1 MGGTISRYASTGFY
15 SGILHVLVS
24 ALVTYFISINCD
36 FKQHFRTASC
46 YTTIS
51 ASVFCLK
58 TKDYTSWSQLG
69 SEHVL
74 GLRQAAGAVQAHLGV
89 DGAEGLEH
97 ADAPKPLVD
106 RTQLEGPA
114 RCGGER
120 GVPRAGGWGQGV
132 V

>member
-1 MGGTISRYASTGFY
+1 M
-15 SGILHVLVS
+15 
-24 ALVTYFISINCD
+24 
-36 FKQHFRTASC
+36 
-46 YTTIS
+46 
-51 ASVFCLK
+51 FCLK

>member
-1 MGGTISRYASTGFY
+1 MTKWVPKSEGREREDTRGVSSGSQSKAVAGARATQANLHTI
-15 SGILHVLVS
+15 
-24 ALVTYFISINCD
+24 
-36 FKQHFRTASC
+36 FR
-46 YTTIS
+46 I
-51 ASVFCLK
+51 CLK

>member
-1 MGGTISRYASTGFY
+1 MLFGTEIL
-15 SGILHVLVS
+15 SGSVCYLEPKSADDLH
-24 ALVTYFISINCD
+24 TPF
-36 FKQHFRTASC
+36 
-46 YTTIS
+46 S

-74 GLRQAAGAVQAHLGV
+74 GLRQAASAVQAHLWV

-120 GVPRAGGWGQGV
+120 GVPRAGGWGQGAV
-132 V
+132 

>member
-1 MGGTISRYASTGFY
+1 MPGRVRRRQI
-15 SGILHVLVS
+15 
-24 ALVTYFISINCD
+24 
-36 FKQHFRTASC
+36 
-46 YTTIS
+46 YTPFS
-51 ASVFCLK
+51 ASVSLK
-58 TKDYTSWSQLG
+58 TKDYTSRSQLG

-74 GLRQAAGAVQAHLGV
+74 GLRQAAGAVQAHLGI

-120 GVPRAGGWGQGV
+120 GVPRVGGGRG
-132 V
+132 